1 MSDPL
6 VAFHGPVAVERAS
19 AFGARLTLL
28 GAAGEGPAEPTALTF
43 SGAAPAGLP
52 AALADVRV
60 TPAGG
65 ARYRLTSAAGEWLV
79 DAPAAHLHHDV
90 GVDFYR
96 ALPPRRVPILKRC
109 LWAVVLTLAKSR
121 PGLALLAALRR

>member
-6 VAFHGPVAVERAS
+6 VAFHGPVAVQRGS
-19 AFGARLTLL
+19 AGALGLTLV
-28 GAAGEGPAEPTALTF
+28 GAAGEGRGELTALAF

-52 AALADVRV
+52 DVFANLSVAA
-60 TPAGG
+60 AGG

-90 GVDFYR
+90 GTDFYR
-96 ALPPRRVPILKRC
+96 ALPPRRVPTLKRC

>member
-6 VAFHGPVAVERAS
+6 VAFHGPVTVERA
-19 AFGARLTLL
+19 GAGALRLTLL
-28 GAAGEGPAEPTALTF
+28 GVAGEGRGEPTALAF
-43 SGAAPAGLP
+43 SGAAPVDLP
-52 AALADVRV
+52 DAVADLSVI
-60 TPAGG
+60 PAGG

-79 DAPAAHLHHDV
+79 AAPAAHLHHDI
-90 GVDFYR
+90 GTEFDR